1 MWFVLFTGLNASA
14 PLFTGGSATFDGLST
29 VYVTT
34 MPNYPSSCTHTYIN
48 SSDEHVYS
56 FADSDDDSDDD
67 VPDLMD
73 PDDSDIYDDMPDLEL
88 HQGNLE
94 VPVAPAA

>member
-1 MWFVLFTGLNASA
+1 MPAMPQHSPIHTTFVAG
-14 PLFTGGSATFDGLST
+14 
-29 VYVTT
+29 
-34 MPNYPSSCTHTYIN
+34 
-48 SSDEHVYS
+48 
-56 FADSDDDSDDD
+56 DDDSNDD

>member
-1 MWFVLFTGLNASA
+1 MHACIHTGIPEYIILTNINACMHK
-14 PLFTGGSATFDGLST
+14 
-29 VYVTT
+29 YI
-34 MPNYPSSCTHTYIN
+34 NYSILECLHSCTHKYIN
-48 SSDEHVYS
+48 SSDEHVYN

-73 PDDSDIYDDMPDLEL
+73 PDDSDIYDDIPDLEL
-88 HQGNLE
+88 HEGNLE